1 MIAAS
6 QFPELPTKGDLV
18 VGYRGKA
25 VVTQVTST
33 TVTQSLYT
41 ITIATENGKRISIG
55 SLQKIY
61 ILKGG
66 ARRPVHASTIQPWDI
81 MFMVV
86 DGTLCRSRVIA
97 VAHHTRDESM
107 LVVKTKTGNIVV
119 GGFLCRA

>member
-66 ARRPVHASTIQPWDI
+66 ARRPVHASKI
-81 MFMVV
+81 
-86 DGTLCRSRVIA
+86 GR
-97 VAHHTRDESM
+97 AH
-107 LVVKTKTGNIVV
+107 V
-119 GGFLCRA
+119 